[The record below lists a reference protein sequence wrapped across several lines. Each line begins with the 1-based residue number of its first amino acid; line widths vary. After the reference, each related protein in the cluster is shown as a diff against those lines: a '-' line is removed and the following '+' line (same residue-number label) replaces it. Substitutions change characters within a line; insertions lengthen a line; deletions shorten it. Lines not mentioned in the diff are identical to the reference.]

1 MRAIS
6 LLYHDVV
13 PDGRF
18 DTSGFLGGDADIYKL
33 HIEEFQQHL
42 IAIRS
47 STQQQPT
54 TAAQIAETRSMPLML
69 TFDDGGSSAHDC
81 IADLL
86 EAQGWRGHFFVTT
99 DWIGRKGFLN
109 QAQIRDLSSRGHL
122 IGSHSCSHPQ
132 RMSHCSVRALQ
143 QEWNRSVAVLS
154 DILGARV
161 TLASVPGGFYA
172 RNVAETA
179 AAAGLTTLFTSE
191 PRTRREVVNG
201 CTVWGRY
208 TIQQGVKPATAAAIA
223 NGAILPRFQ
232 QTAYWNAKKLA
243 KTAGGT
249 SWLRMRKWLLEIRGQ
264 TTKSPKFS
272 KARNR
277 I

>member
-13 PDGRF
+13 PAGRF
-18 DTSGFLGGDADIYKL
+18 DASGFPGGDADIYKL
-33 HIEEFQQHL
+33 DLEEFQRHL
-42 IAIRS
+42 MAIRS
-47 STQQQPT
+47 CIQRPPI
-54 TAAQIAETRSMPLML
+54 AAARAAETHTMPLML
-69 TFDDGGSSAHDC
+69 TFDDGGSSAHEY

-86 EAQGWRGHFFVTT
+86 EAQNWRGHFFVTT
-99 DWIGRKGFLN
+99 DWIGRTGFLN
-109 QAQIRDLSSRGHL
+109 PAQIRDLSSRGHL

-132 RMSHCSVRALQ
+132 RMSHCSVRQLEH
-143 QEWNRSVAVLS
+143 EWNRSAAVLS
-154 DILGARV
+154 DILGAPV

-172 RNVAETA
+172 PNVAETA
-179 AAAGLTTLFTSE
+179 AGAGLTTLFTSE
-191 PRTRREVVNG
+191 PRTRCEVVIG

-223 NGAILPRFQ
+223 SGDILPRFR

-249 SWLRMRKWLLEIRGQ
+249 SWLRMRKWLLANG
-264 TTKSPKFS
+264 
-272 KARNR
+272 N
-277 I
+277 